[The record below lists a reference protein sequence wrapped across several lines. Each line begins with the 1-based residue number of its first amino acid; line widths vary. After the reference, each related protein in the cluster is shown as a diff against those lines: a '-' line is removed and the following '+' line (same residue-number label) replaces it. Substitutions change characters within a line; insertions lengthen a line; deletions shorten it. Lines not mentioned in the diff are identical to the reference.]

1 MDEADRLRYEA
12 QSKDLR
18 LELKTW
24 ESDFAKSHNGSK
36 PGRDDIKANPKIGM
50 ALTRQVTYLPCSPS
64 NQLISTASMYKNYNK
79 LRDILSGKIPP
90 PQPPRPSSSKD
101 KDDDDDDKTR
111 KRKPHNPHSLTPS
124 SKRFRPAE
132 TPSRTPH
139 ATTTTTA
146 VTTAVTPSLSRQ
158 LFSPTVPTS
167 IGPTP
172 QRDGRVLGLFDF
184 LPFKNAEIESPSKPN
199 RSVRATNAVTAGRAA
214 VAATTTTTQPHK
226 NGAAVHETPSR
237 GRYTMDTGLGIE
249 VDLSR
254 TPTTRQSS
262 SRPQQQ
268 SPRKGGIPATPSR
281 RKHDGSNDN
290 RAARTPSST
299 HSVSRLQ
306 FQTPSFLRRIPMARI
321 TEDSEFVSPE
331 PIRLPRKPMV
341 RGLSSILAD
350 LRRTEEEQLDDDLDA
365 LREMEGEGTTTK
377 PPAGEPSNTEPAPEP
392 APESKQARDAR
403 DVDSILA
410 EDSQKQNMTLLG
422 GFDDEGMYDS
432 QDGEQEGVDR
442 GGRPLKVYKKKGQ
455 KRTTRKANMRPVRTK
470 RPSTGQEQAG
480 EGEGDGDNDG
490 IVPETQPSAPRSTRQ
505 RGRQEADDPALLSGS
520 ESAGSEY
527 DDDEDE
533 LAQDYPPKPKKTAGK
548 SSTKGTA
555 PAAKTKGDD
564 KPAGK
569 VKKAAR
575 KVNELA
581 HANFKRLKLRNS
593 GAKGGAG
600 FNSRFRRRR

>member
-1 MDEADRLRYEA
+1 MDEADRPRYEA

-36 PGRDDIKANPKIGM
+36 PGRDDIKANPKI
-50 ALTRQVTYLPCSPS
+50 
-64 NQLISTASMYKNYNK
+64 ASMYKNYNK

-90 PQPPRPSSSKD
+90 SQPPRPSSSKD
-101 KDDDDDDKTR
+101 KDDDNDGKTR

-139 ATTTTTA
+139 ATTTTTTA

-184 LPFKNAEIESPSKPN
+184 LPFKDAEIESPSKPK
-199 RSVRATNAVTAGRAA
+199 RTVRATNAVTAGRAA
-214 VAATTTTTQPHK
+214 AAATTTTAHAHK
-226 NGAAVHETPSR
+226 NGAAVHETPRR
-237 GRYTMDTGLGIE
+237 GKYTMDTGLGIE

-254 TPTTRQSS
+254 TPSSRHSS
-262 SRPQQQ
+262 SRPQQQQQ

-281 RKHDGSNDN
+281 RKHDGSSDN

-321 TEDSEFVSPE
+321 TEDSGFVSPE

-365 LREMEGEGTTTK
+365 LREMEGEGTSTK
-377 PPAGEPSNTEPAPEP
+377 PPAGGPPSNTEPAPAP
-392 APESKQARDAR
+392 APESKKARDAR

-455 KRTTRKANMRPVRTK
+455 KRTTRKANMRPVRTR

-480 EGEGDGDNDG
+480 KGEGDSDND
-490 IVPETQPSAPRSTRQ
+490 VVAPEIQPSAPRPTRQ

-533 LAQDYPPKPKKTAGK
+533 LAQDHPPKPKKTAGK

-555 PAAKTKGDD
+555 LAAKTKGDD